1 MWFRRSV
8 LAAGLLLPGAFA
20 RAELPAMVKVGILND
35 MNGPFADQ
43 SGRGS
48 VVAAQMAAE
57 EFAGRGGGFRVEIL
71 SADHLNKPDVGAQ
84 IVREW
89 VDRDGVDA
97 VADAVNSSVGLAVN
111 TVMAE
116 KHRTFIATNV
126 GTSDLTGKFC
136 QPTTVQWTMDTYA
149 LGNTMARAMMA
160 QHADTWFYISFDY
173 ALGAALERDSSAV
186 LSSLGGKVV
195 GSVKHPLGT
204 SDFSSYLLR
213 AQASGA
219 KVIAL
224 ADTGADLINAVKQAA
239 EFGITR
245 NQILAGL
252 FTQIVDV
259 KSIGLQAAQ
268 GLTVTEAFYW
278 DLNEDTRALRAPL
291 RPAIRRQDA
300 DGEPGRRLFIGIG
313 VSERGEGRRFD
324 RRRDSHRADAQA
336 ADRGQAVRHGDGAP
350 GWPSGARYVHIPGE
364 DSWRIEVAMG
374 RLYGARPDS
383 RHGRV
388 PAAPSGRLQ
397 AGCELDH
404 FQPDRAGRKWSNSL
418 FDRMIHAPWT
428 FRSARS
434 CSEEADDG
442 G

>member
-1 MWFRRSV
+1 MWLRRAV
-8 LAAGLLLPGAFA
+8 LAAALLMPAGLV
-20 RAELPAMVKVGILND
+20 RAELPATVKVGILND

-48 VVAAQMAAE
+48 VVAANMAAE
-57 EFAGRGGGFRVEIL
+57 EFAAAGGGFRVEIL
-71 SADHLNKPDVGAQ
+71 SADHQNKPDVGAQ

-97 VADAVNSSVGLAVN
+97 VADAVNSGVGLAVN

-149 LGNTMARAMMA
+149 LGTTMARAMVA

-186 LSSLGGKVV
+186 LTSLGGKVL

-204 SDFSSYLLR
+204 ADFSSYLLQ

-224 ADTGADLINAVKQAA
+224 ADTGADLINAVKQAS
-239 EFGITR
+239 EFGATQK
-245 NQILAGL
+245 QILAGL

-259 KSIGLQAAQ
+259 DSIGLKAAQ

-278 DLNEDTRALRAPL
+278 DLNDSTRSFA
-291 RPAIRRQDA
+291 
-300 DGEPGRRLFIGIG
+300 
-313 VSERGEGRRFD
+313 RRF
-324 RRRDSHRADAQA
+324 AQ
-336 ADRGQAVRHGDGAP
+336 RFGD
-350 GWPSGARYVHIPGE
+350 
-364 DSWRIEVAMG
+364 
-374 RLYGARPDS
+374 
-383 RHGRV
+383 RV
-388 PAAPSGRLQ
+388 PTANQ
-397 AGCELDH
+397 AGVYSSVLAYLNAVKASGSIVGETVVAQMRSAPIQD
-404 FQPDRAGRKWSNSL
+404 SL
-418 FDRMIHAPWT
+418 FGTVTVRVDGRAVHDMYT
-428 FRSARS
+428 FRVKTPAESKSRWDVYDVLARVPGN
-434 CSEEADDG
+434 EAFRPLDQG
-442 G
+442 GCKLATQ

>member
-1 MWFRRSV
+1 MWLRRIL
-8 LAAGLLLPGAFA
+8 LAAAVV
-20 RAELPAMVKVGILND
+20 LPAAYAQAEIPATVKVGVLND

-48 VVAAQMAAE
+48 VIAAQMAAE
-57 EFAGRGGGFRVEIL
+57 DFAAQGGGFKVEIL

-97 VADAVNSSVGLAVN
+97 VADAVNSGVGLAVN
-111 TVMAE
+111 TVLAE

-149 LGNTMARAMMA
+149 LGNTMARAMVA
-160 QHADTWFYISFDY
+160 QGANTWYYISFDY

-186 LSSLGGKVV
+186 LISLGGKVL

-204 SDFSSYLLR
+204 ADFSSYLLQ
-213 AQASGA
+213 AQSSGA

-224 ADTGADLINAVKQAA
+224 ADTGADLINAVKQAS
-239 EFGITR
+239 EFGVTG

-259 KSIGLQAAQ
+259 KAIGLQAAK

-278 DLNEDTRALRAPL
+278 DLNDDTRS
-291 RPAIRRQDA
+291 
-300 DGEPGRRLFIGIG
+300 F
-313 VSERGEGRRFD
+313 GRRFAQRFGD
-324 RRRDSHRADAQA
+324 KMPTANQAGVYSSVLAYLNAVKAANSIVGEDVVGQMRKQPIQDKLFGTVTVRKDGRAVHDMYTFRVKTPAESKSPW
-336 ADRGQAVRHGDGAP
+336 DVYTVL
-350 GWPSGARYVHIPGE
+350 ARIPGAE
-364 DSWRIEVAMG
+364 AF
-374 RLYGARPDS
+374 RPLDQ
-383 RHGRV
+383 G
-388 PAAPSGRLQ
+388 
-397 AGCELDH
+397 GCKLVT
-404 FQPDRAGRKWSNSL
+404 N
-418 FDRMIHAPWT
+418 
-428 FRSARS
+428 
-434 CSEEADDG
+434 
-442 G
+442 